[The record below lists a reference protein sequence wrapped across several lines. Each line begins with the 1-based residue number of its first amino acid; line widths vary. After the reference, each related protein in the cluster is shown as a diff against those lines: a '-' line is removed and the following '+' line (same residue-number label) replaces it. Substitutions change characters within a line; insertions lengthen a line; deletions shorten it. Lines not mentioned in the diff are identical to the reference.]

1 MKLAAM
7 GDTEILAP
15 GDVQTEPGWVD
26 AQMEEGQD
34 VKTLRSLPTQRVCNF
49 FCAGGLS

>member
-1 MKLAAM
+1 M

-26 AQMEEGQD
+26 AEIEEDQD

-49 FCAGGLS
+49 FCAGCLS